1 MENIDK
7 NVNNLSGLV
16 VLVDG
21 ILYTLYLVILDVE

>member
-7 NVNNLSGLV
+7 NVNNLSGLF

>member
-7 NVNNLSGLV
+7 NVNNLSGLF

-21 ILYTLYLVILDVE
+21 IVYTLYLVILDVE